1 MEVIYIVTLI
11 PNELLRRKLI
21 LIANMVTHLLYNCCV
36 DYMEMIRSFLLT
48 ESLICLMVE
57 FNTSHTTTYGVNNKY
72 INIKYTSSFCHC

>member
-11 PNELLRRKLI
+11 ANELLSRKLI
-21 LIANMVTHLLYNCCV
+21 LIANLVTNLLYNCYV

-57 FNTSHTTTYGVNNKY
+57 FNTSHTTYGVNNKY